1 MRPPGRLAPSFSPR
15 RSRALYSKFVRRF
28 PALVLALV
36 TAGGAAGCS
45 LLLNEESSLRTN
57 VAGSLFTDVTE
68 ASGIR
73 FRFHGDLLDAKL
85 IPTMGGGAALAD
97 FDGDGNLDLVLVQQV
112 KSASKWRKAGRT
124 QPLAECTRLYRNRGD
139 GSFEDVTEHSGVVAC
154 GWGVSAMWADL
165 DNDGFPDLLIGNA
178 GEPNILFRNNG
189 NGTFT
194 KIAESG
200 LESGKFTIGL
210 AALDADGDG
219 LPDVY
224 LGHYLDTDPDRE
236 SKAKATAFMTPDEYK
251 GQDNLF
257 LKNLGGMKFADLT
270 EASGMRDPGSKT
282 IGAVAVDYD
291 GDGRTDLYVANDQ
304 WRNSLFHNEGGGRFR
319 DVSDETGTGYP
330 EEGSATAFGR
340 RTRSGMGLAVTDFD
354 GDGRPDLFV
363 TNYAN
368 EPNTLYRNVEGATF
382 AESERE
388 AFGGDHDP
396 SIPLSGWG
404 TVAIDWDNDGKDDL
418 VVSNG
423 QILSRFFTV
432 LSKWFNPA
440 ARNFAV
446 GERSYAQRQLV
457 FHNESVPGQMR
468 FRDVSKEAG
477 DLGRLCVVGRGL
489 SGGDLDG
496 DGREDLVFNPID
508 RPAVVLR
515 NTAPGGRSLEILPVA
530 GADRRTVLG
539 TKITVGGRAKEFY
552 VVPSYASG
560 SWLPLHFG
568 LGAAVSARVTVRW
581 PDGSREDLGELPA
594 GAYRLRKGEPVAPLR
609 ARAVSTHPPL
619 R

>member
-1 MRPPGRLAPSFSPR
+1 MPLPR
-15 RSRALYSKFVRRF
+15 RADAPTPGRALYSNFVRRF
-28 PALVLALV
+28 LALAV
-36 TAGGAAGCS
+36 VLVAAGGAVACS
-45 LLLNEESSLRTN
+45 LVLNGESSRRKN
-57 VAGSLFTDVTE
+57 VTGSLFTDVTA
-68 ASGIR
+68 ASGVR
-73 FRFHGDLLDAKL
+73 FRFHGDLIDAKL

-124 QPLAECTRLYRNRGD
+124 QPLAECTRLFRNRGD

-165 DNDGFPDLLIGNA
+165 DNDGFPDLVIGNA
-178 GEPNILFRNNG
+178 GEPNLVFRNKG
-189 NGTFT
+189 DGTFERMEKT
-194 KIAESG
+194 G
-200 LESGKFTIGL
+200 LEGGKFTVGL
-210 AALDADGDG
+210 AALDIDGDG

-224 LGHYLDTDPDRE
+224 IGNYLDTDSERE
-236 SKAKATAFMTPDEYK
+236 SKAKATSFMTPDEYK
-251 GQDNLF
+251 GQDNQMLR
-257 LKNLGGMKFADLT
+257 NLGGWKFADVT
-270 EASGMRDPGSKT
+270 DASGARDPGSKT
-282 IGAVAVDYD
+282 IGAVALDYD
-291 GDGRTDLYVANDQ
+291 GDGKTDLYVSNDQ
-304 WRNSLFHNEGGGRFR
+304 WRNTLFHNEGGGRFR

-340 RTRSGMGLAVTDFD
+340 KTRSGMGLAVADFD
-354 GDGRPDLFV
+354 GDGRPDLYV

-396 SIPLSGWG
+396 TLPLSKWG
-404 TVAIDWDNDGKDDL
+404 VVAVDYDNDGKDDI
-418 VVSNG
+418 VVSSG
-423 QILSRFFTV
+423 QILSRLFTV
-432 LSKWFNPA
+432 ISKWFNPA

-457 FHNESVPGQMR
+457 FHNESTPGDVR
-468 FRDVSKEAG
+468 FRDVSSEAG

-508 RPAVVLR
+508 GPAVVLR

-530 GADRRTVLG
+530 GADRKTVLG
-539 TKITVGGRAKEFY
+539 TKITASGRAKEFY

-568 LGAAVSARVTVRW
+568 LGTADSARVTVRW
-581 PDGSREDLGELPA
+581 PDGTAQDLGELPA
-594 GAYRLRKGEPVAPLR
+594 GAYRLRKGEPLAPLR
-609 ARAVSTHPPL
+609 ARATPTAAS

>member
-1 MRPPGRLAPSFSPR
+1 M
-15 RSRALYSKFVRRF
+15 RRF
-28 PALVLALV
+28 PALVVVLV
-36 TAGGAAGCS
+36 AAGGAAGCS
-45 LLLNEESSLRTN
+45 LLLNEESSVRKN

-68 ASGIR
+68 TSGIR

-112 KSASKWRKAGRT
+112 KSASKWRRAGRT

-178 GEPNILFRNNG
+178 GEPNLLFRNNG

-194 KIAESG
+194 KIVESG

-236 SKAKATAFMTPDEYK
+236 SKAKATSFMTPDEYK

-257 LKNLGGMKFADLT
+257 LKNLGGMKFADAT
-270 EASGMRDPGSKT
+270 ETSGMRDPGSKT

-319 DVSDETGTGYP
+319 DVSDETGTGYA

-340 RTRSGMGLAVTDFD
+340 RTRSGMGLAVADFD

-432 LSKWFNPA
+432 ISKWFNPA

-468 FRDVSKEAG
+468 FRDVSSEAG

-496 DGREDLVFNPID
+496 DGREDLDFNPID

-568 LGAAVSARVTVRW
+568 LGAATSARVTVRW
-581 PDGSREDLGELPA
+581 PDGTTEDLGELPA

-609 ARAVSTHPPL
+609 ARAASAN
-619 R
+619 

>member
-1 MRPPGRLAPSFSPR
+1 VGVKLFRISAIAAIAVFLGLLIACTIFFPGEPS
-15 RSRALYSKFVRRF
+15 VRMN
-28 PALVLALV
+28 V
-36 TAGGAAGCS
+36 T
-45 LLLNEESSLRTN
+45 
-57 VAGSLFTDVTE
+57 GSLFTDVTE
-68 ASGIR
+68 ASGVR
-73 FRFHGDLLDAKL
+73 FRFHGDLIDAKL

-112 KSASKWRKAGRT
+112 KSASKWRKAGHS
-124 QPLAECTRLYRNRGD
+124 QPLADCTRLFRNRGD
-139 GSFEDVTEHSGVVAC
+139 GSFEDVTERSGVVAC

-165 DNDGFPDLLIGNA
+165 DNDGFPDLVIGNA
-178 GEPNILFRNNG
+178 GEPNLVFRNKG
-189 NGTFT
+189 DGTFEKMEKT
-194 KIAESG
+194 G
-200 LESGKFTIGL
+200 LEGGKFTIGL
-210 AALDADGDG
+210 AALDIDGDG

-224 LGHYLDTDPDRE
+224 IGNYLETDPDRE
-236 SKAKATAFMTPDEYK
+236 SKSKATSFMTPDEYP
-251 GQDNLF
+251 GQDNQMLR
-257 LKNLGGMKFADLT
+257 NLGGWKFADT
-270 EASGMRDPGSKT
+270 TDASGTRDPGSKT
-282 IGAVAVDYD
+282 IGAVALDYD
-291 GDGRTDLYVANDQ
+291 GDGKTDLYVANDQ
-304 WRNSLFHNEGGGRFR
+304 WRNTLFHNEGGGRFR
-319 DVSDETGTGYP
+319 DVSDETGTGYA
-330 EEGSATAFGR
+330 EEGNATAFGR
-340 RTRSGMGLAVTDFD
+340 RTRSGMGLAVADFD
-354 GDGRPDLFV
+354 GDGRPDLFI

-432 LSKWFNPA
+432 VSRWFNPA

-457 FHNESVPGQMR
+457 FHNESAPGR
-468 FRDVSKEAG
+468 PLFRDVSSEAG

-489 SGGDLDG
+489 SAGDLDG

-508 RPAVVLR
+508 GPAVVLR

-530 GADRRTVLG
+530 GADRKTVLG
-539 TKITVGGRAKEFY
+539 TKITVGTRSKEFY

-568 LGAAVSARVTVRW
+568 LGTAASARVTVRW
-581 PDGSREDLGELPA
+581 PDGVTQELGELSA
-594 GAYRLRKGEPVAPLR
+594 GAYRLRKGEPLAPLR
-609 ARAVSTHPPL
+609 VSAVRRAGG

>member
-1 MRPPGRLAPSFSPR
+1 M
-15 RSRALYSKFVRRF
+15 RRF
-28 PALVLALV
+28 LAIVVVLVAASGALA
-36 TAGGAAGCS
+36 CS
-45 LLLNEESSLRTN
+45 LLLKGENSRRKN
-57 VAGSLFTDVTE
+57 VTGSLFTDVTKE
-68 ASGIR
+68 SGVR
-73 FRFHGDLLDAKL
+73 FRFHGDLIDAKL

-112 KSASKWRKAGRT
+112 RSASKWRKAGRT
-124 QPLAECTRLYRNRGD
+124 QPPAECTRLFRNRGA
-139 GSFEDVTEHSGVVAC
+139 GSFEDVTVRSGVVAC

-165 DNDGFPDLLIGNA
+165 DNDGFPDLVIGNA
-178 GEPNILFRNNG
+178 GEPNLLFRNMG

-194 KIAESG
+194 VVGKSG

-236 SKAKATAFMTPDEYK
+236 SKSKATSFMTPDEYP

-257 LKNLGGMKFADLT
+257 MKNLGGMRFGDAT
-270 EASGMRDPGSKT
+270 EMSGMRDPGSKT
-282 IGAVAVDYD
+282 IGAVALDYD

-340 RTRSGMGLAVTDFD
+340 RTRSGMGLAAADFD

-396 SIPLSGWG
+396 TLPLSKWG
-404 TVAIDWDNDGKDDL
+404 VVAVDYDNDGKDDL
-418 VVSNG
+418 VVSSG

-432 LSKWFNPA
+432 VSQWFNPA

-457 FHNESVPGQMR
+457 FRNESVPGAMR
-468 FRDVSKEAG
+468 FRDVSSEAG

-489 SGGDLDG
+489 SAGDLDG

-530 GADRRTVLG
+530 GADRKTVLG
-539 TKITVGGRAKEFY
+539 TRIAVGDRAKEFY

-560 SWLPLHFG
+560 S
-568 LGAAVSARVTVRW
+568 
-581 PDGSREDLGELPA
+581 
-594 GAYRLRKGEPVAPLR
+594 
-609 ARAVSTHPPL
+609 
-619 R
+619 

>member
-1 MRPPGRLAPSFSPR
+1 MSPRTGRLLR
-15 RSRALYSKFVRRF
+15 
-28 PALVLALV
+28 VLAVAVVL
-36 TAGGAAGCS
+36 GSAAG
-45 LLLNEESSLRTN
+45 LLACTILLHGEDSRRKGVT
-57 VAGSLFTDVTE
+57 GSLFTDVTE
-68 ASGIR
+68 ASGVHFQ
-73 FRFHGDLLDAKL
+73 FRGDLFDAKL

-97 FDGDGNLDLVLVQQV
+97 FDGDGYLDLVLVQQV
-112 KSASKWRKAGRT
+112 KNASKWRKAGHT
-124 QPLAECTRLYRNRGD
+124 QPLADCTRLFRNRGD
-139 GSFEDVTEHSGVVAC
+139 GTFEDVTERSGVVAC

-178 GEPNILFRNNG
+178 GEENLLFRNNG

-194 KIAESG
+194 KVEKSG
-200 LESGKFTIGL
+200 LESGKFSIGL

-224 LGHYLDTDPDRE
+224 IGHYLDTDPDRE
-236 SKAKATAFMTPDEYK
+236 SKAKATSFMTPDEYK

-257 LKNLGGMKFADLT
+257 LRNLGGLKFEDAT
-270 EASGMRDPGSKT
+270 ETSGMRDPGSKT
-282 IGAVAVDYD
+282 IGAVALDYD

-304 WRNSLFHNEGGGRFR
+304 WRNTLFHNEGGGRFR

-330 EEGSATAFGR
+330 DEGSATAFGR
-340 RTRSGMGLAVTDFD
+340 RTRSGMGLAVADFD
-354 GDGRPDLFV
+354 GDGRPDLFI

-396 SIPLSGWG
+396 TLPLSKWG
-404 TVAIDWDNDGKDDL
+404 VVAVDYDNDGKVDL
-418 VVSNG
+418 VVSSG

-432 LSKWFNPA
+432 ISKWFNPA

-457 FHNESVPGQMR
+457 FRNESTPGEVR
-468 FRDVSKEAG
+468 FRDVSFEAG

-508 RPAVVLR
+508 VPAVILR
-515 NTAPGGRSLEILPVA
+515 NTAPGGNALEILPVA
-530 GADRRTVLG
+530 GADRKTILG
-539 TKITVGGRAKEFY
+539 TKITVGGTAKEFY

-568 LGAAVSARVTVRW
+568 LGAATSAHVTVRW
-581 PDGSREDLGELPA
+581 PNGTQQDLGELSA
-594 GAYRLRKGEPVAPLR
+594 GAYRLRKGEAPAPLWPKATSR
-609 ARAVSTHPPL
+609 
-619 R
+619 